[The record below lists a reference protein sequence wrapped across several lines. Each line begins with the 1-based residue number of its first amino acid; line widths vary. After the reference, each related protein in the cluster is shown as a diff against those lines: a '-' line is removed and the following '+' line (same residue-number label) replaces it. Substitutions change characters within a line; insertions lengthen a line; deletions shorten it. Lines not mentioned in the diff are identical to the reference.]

1 MVQLNDKTGLIES
14 ISVDNETLELEQEIL
29 WYPAKEPQDKNAWTG
44 VNSAIYK
51 LRTNQTNPF
60 PMQKEEGISVS
71 IFKGFYC
78 SIHLI

>member
-1 MVQLNDKTGLIES
+1 VVQLNEKTGLIES
-14 ISVDNETLELEQEIL
+14 ISVDDDKLEVEQEIL

-60 PMQKEEGISVS
+60 PVPKEERISVS
-71 IFKGFYC
+71 IFKGFTAI
-78 SIHLI
+78 SI